1 MSTFLGYMLVAHII
15 LGLIGIGAFYAVWMG
30 LLKKVP
36 KLAFLFWA
44 SLLGFLSFI
53 ASWLTGGY
61 YYVEYYG
68 GAVKPIIKAGEYPWA
83 HLVVMEAKEH
93 IFLFLPILATL
104 VFLSLALLKETALLN
119 QGIRKALAYVV
130 GFIVIAGIAI
140 TLGGMLIS
148 GAVR

>member
-1 MSTFLGYMLVAHII
+1 MLVAHII

-68 GAVKPIIKAGEYPWA
+68 GAVKPIIKTGEYPWA

>member
-1 MSTFLGYMLVAHII
+1 MLVAHII

>member
-1 MSTFLGYMLVAHII
+1 MLVAHII

-83 HLVVMEAKEH
+83 HLVVMEAKDV
-93 IFLFLPILATL
+93 IFLFLPILGFCLLYGLGVERL
-104 VFLSLALLKETALLN
+104 VL
-119 QGIRKALAYVV
+119 RP
-130 GFIVIAGIAI
+130 
-140 TLGGMLIS
+140 
-148 GAVR
+148 GAR